1 MSGCRR
7 FRGGLIGPGIGLSLD
22 GLRVLWLPHLDGGSR
37 TGREVVEEQI
47 PAPVLVLEGG
57 ADSSPEVLF
66 GTLST
71 DRAEKL
77 SLGLVC
83 HVVVLRKGSEVF
95 PQNPF
100 RWLPVY
106 TVSCIRQ
113 APWGECVLM
122 AG

>member
-22 GLRVLWLPHLDGGSR
+22 GLRVLWLPHL
-37 TGREVVEEQI
+37 
-47 PAPVLVLEGG
+47 

-83 HVVVLRKGSEVF
+83 HVVVLHS
-95 PQNPF
+95 
-100 RWLPVY
+100 
-106 TVSCIRQ
+106 
-113 APWGECVLM
+113 
-122 AG
+122 